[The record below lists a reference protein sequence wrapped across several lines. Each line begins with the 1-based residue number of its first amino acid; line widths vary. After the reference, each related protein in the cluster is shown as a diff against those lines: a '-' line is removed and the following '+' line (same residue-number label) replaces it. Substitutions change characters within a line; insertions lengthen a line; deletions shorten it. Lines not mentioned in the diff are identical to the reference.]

1 MLSLAELKR
10 RASKE
15 GVPAAIV
22 EKDYALSIALGA
34 IADSALFDY
43 LVFKG
48 GTAIRMVYFKEA
60 RFSEDLDFTVL
71 KLSRDKVLG
80 GLSKTLSEKTI
91 EGISF
96 QKPVEEK
103 TAAGLKVSIK
113 YTGPLLHAQRILF
126 DFNFRDNLVSAPV
139 KRQLINTYGLSER
152 NITVL
157 GIEELFAEKIH
168 ALGNRAA
175 PRDLYDVWFLFGKG
189 VIPDKETVRKK
200 FAYYNEKFD
209 LHNLELMMP
218 KMQTSWHNDLRQV
231 LPSMPSVEQISK
243 EVLDKLRNLHLGDDP
258 VTTETPGVYNPK
270 YS

>member
-22 EKDYALSIALGA
+22 EKDYVLSIALNA
-34 IADSALFDY
+34 IADSGLSDY

-48 GTAIRMVYFKEA
+48 GTAIKMVYFKEA

-71 KLSRDKVLG
+71 KLSKDKVLYSLG
-80 GLSKTLSEKTI
+80 KMLSDKTI

-103 TAAGLKVSIK
+103 TAAGLKVSVK

-126 DFNFRDNLVSAPV
+126 DFSFRDNLVLAPV
-139 KRQLINTYGLSER
+139 KKQLINTHGLSER
-152 NITVL
+152 NLSVL
-157 GIEELFAEKIH
+157 SLEELFAEKIH

-189 VIPDKETVRKK
+189 IIPDKETVRKK
-200 FAYYNEKFD
+200 FAYYKEKFD
-209 LHNLELMMP
+209 LHSLELMMP
-218 KMQTSWHNDLRQV
+218 KIKVNWHNELRQV
-231 LPSMPSVEQISK
+231 MPNVPSVEHISK
-243 EVLDKLRNLHLGDDP
+243 EVLDKLRRLHWGDDS
-258 VTTETPGVYNPK
+258 VTTETPGAYNSK